1 MSEIETIAT
10 VVGQCSLRRSDR
22 RTLEISVLPDG
33 AVELV
38 APSNATVES
47 ILQKVEKRARWIRK
61 QVRAF
66 QQMNGGRSKVRYC
79 SGATHRYL
87 GRQYRLKVSTAD
99 DAVVKL
105 IGGYFQIATR
115 TGAAEEVERLLS
127 AWFRERAR
135 DQFSK
140 RLDGWGEW
148 CRKQK
153 LPEPTLHLRSM
164 PKRWGSAQKDGK
176 IYLNPELIRTP
187 SICIDYVITH
197 EICHLRHRDHDR
209 AFYQLLE
216 RLFPGWRQVKHR
228 LERAEL

>member
-1 MSEIETIAT
+1 MSNSEIISTA
-10 VVGQCSLRRSDR
+10 VGQCSLRRSER

-38 APSNATVES
+38 APSNAPVES
-47 ILQKVEKRARWIRK
+47 ILQKVEKRARWIHK
-61 QVRAF
+61 KVRAF
-66 QQMNGGRSKVRYC
+66 KQMNAGRSKVRYF

-87 GRQYRLKVSTAD
+87 GRQYRLKVSTGDLA
-99 DAVVKL
+99 AVKL

-115 TGAAEEVERLLS
+115 TGAEEEVERLLS

-153 LPEPTLHLRSM
+153 LPEPTLHLRLM

-209 AFYQLLE
+209 AFYQLLG
-216 RLFPGWRQVKHR
+216 RLFPGWKEVKHR